1 MECRRSLDHSCCRA
15 TTTTSMTMPCSG
27 ARSGAMR
34 SGGSP
39 HGIVDH
45 WRCRRIRCCAARG
58 RQAGRARRRHEDYRS
73 RNLRRRVAFRRARR
87 NDPPDQVHAGP
98 RTASRLRRPRAYHR
112 PGRGPSTQHGR
123 PRFPSHSVGPSLRTQ
138 PRAIGPP
145 PAAVGRA
152 LVDPG
157 RRAGDDRGRRQPRQ
171 TRPEGRCA
179 CRRAHSS
186 GRDRCAG
193 QLARSAISTAFVDIL
208 SIDALSDG
216 EIAEILSR
224 AAQFFTGNRGRRSAE
239 RLHGKIVFNLFY
251 ENSTRTAMSFATAA
265 HRLGASAISLSVE
278 RSSVQKGETLEDTA
292 RTLNAM
298 RPDALVIR
306 HRENGAPAAVALVM
320 DAPVLN
326 AGDGTNEHPTQALL
340 DAATIQHRLGNLEGL
355 KVAICG
361 DIRHSRVARS
371 SAKLLPRL
379 GAEVRLAGP
388 PSLMPDGIPPLL
400 IDDAI
405 CGADVVMMLRVQR
418 ERLEED
424 LGDAPGEYLA
434 RYGLTRERLA
444 TASPQAVVMHPGPMN
459 RGVEI
464 DSGIADDPDRSLIT
478 LQVEMGVA
486 VRMAC
491 LEIVVGST
499 ASSALRR

>member
-1 MECRRSLDHSCCRA
+1 M
-15 TTTTSMTMPCSG
+15 
-27 ARSGAMR
+27 
-34 SGGSP
+34 
-39 HGIVDH
+39 
-45 WRCRRIRCCAARG
+45 
-58 RQAGRARRRHEDYRS
+58 
-73 RNLRRRVAFRRARR
+73 
-87 NDPPDQVHAGP
+87 
-98 RTASRLRRPRAYHR
+98 
-112 PGRGPSTQHGR
+112 
-123 PRFPSHSVGPSLRTQ
+123 
-138 PRAIGPP
+138 
-145 PAAVGRA
+145 
-152 LVDPG
+152 
-157 RRAGDDRGRRQPRQ
+157 
-171 TRPEGRCA
+171 
-179 CRRAHSS
+179 
-186 GRDRCAG
+186 
-193 QLARSAISTAFVDIL
+193 DIL
-208 SIDALSDG
+208 SIDALSDA
-216 EIAEILSR
+216 EIAEIFERSV
-224 AAQFFTGNRGRRSAE
+224 QYFEGNRGRRANE

-306 HRENGAPAAVALVM
+306 HRENGAPAAVALIM

-340 DAATIQHRLGNLEGL
+340 DAVTIRQRLGRIEGL

-371 SAKLLPRL
+371 NAKLLPRL

-388 PSLMPDGIPPLL
+388 PGLLPDGVPTVS
-400 IDDAI
+400 IDEAI
-405 CGADVVMMLRVQR
+405 AGADVVMMLRVQR

-424 LGDAPGEYLA
+424 LGDEPGEYLA
-434 RYGLTRERLA
+434 RHGLTRERLA
-444 TASPQAVVMHPGPMN
+444 TASPEAVVMHPGPMN

-464 DSGIADDPDRSLIT
+464 EDSVADDPERSLIA

-491 LEIVVGST
+491 LELVLSG
-499 ASSALRR
+499 

>member
-1 MECRRSLDHSCCRA
+1 M
-15 TTTTSMTMPCSG
+15 
-27 ARSGAMR
+27 
-34 SGGSP
+34 
-39 HGIVDH
+39 
-45 WRCRRIRCCAARG
+45 
-58 RQAGRARRRHEDYRS
+58 
-73 RNLRRRVAFRRARR
+73 
-87 NDPPDQVHAGP
+87 
-98 RTASRLRRPRAYHR
+98 
-112 PGRGPSTQHGR
+112 
-123 PRFPSHSVGPSLRTQ
+123 
-138 PRAIGPP
+138 
-145 PAAVGRA
+145 
-152 LVDPG
+152 
-157 RRAGDDRGRRQPRQ
+157 
-171 TRPEGRCA
+171 
-179 CRRAHSS
+179 
-186 GRDRCAG
+186 
-193 QLARSAISTAFVDIL
+193 DIL

-216 EIAEILSR
+216 EIAEILERSG
-224 AAQFFTGNRGRRSAE
+224 QFFAGNRGRRSAE

-306 HRENGAPAAVALVM
+306 HRENGAPAAVALIV

-340 DAATIQHRLGNLEGL
+340 DAATIRQRLGRIEGL

-371 SAKLLPRL
+371 NAKLLPRL

-388 PSLMPDGIPPLL
+388 PGLAPDGMSV
-400 IDDAI
+400 DEAI
-405 CGADVVMMLRVQR
+405 GGADVVMMLRVQR

-444 TASPQAVVMHPGPMN
+444 TASESAVVMHPGPMN

-464 DSGIADDPDRSLIT
+464 DPAVADDPERSLIA

-486 VRMAC
+486 TRMAC
-491 LEIVVGST
+491 LELVVGSG
-499 ASSALRR
+499 AH